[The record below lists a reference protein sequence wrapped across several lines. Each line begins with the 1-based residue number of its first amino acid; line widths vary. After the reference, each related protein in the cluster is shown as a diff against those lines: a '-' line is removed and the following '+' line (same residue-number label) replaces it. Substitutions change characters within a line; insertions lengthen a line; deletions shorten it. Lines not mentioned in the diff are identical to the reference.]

1 MVTSINKQMI
11 IPEELCE
18 APFPEA
24 NDQRF
29 GLPLLIS
36 DAGEEAAGERLF
48 AAERDLTS
56 ALAFALNRGWDDGG
70 VAFGYARRIVS
81 EQDYRQDCE
90 WDRWEPVSEEAGF
103 EFRLTPRM
111 RASAARF
118 AEEYRRQRPDDGRKM
133 AIVFGPAKVFAIRG
147 DGVVLSCSADGIAG
161 PGGLWDY
168 DICAV
173 AVETP
178 RVDEI
183 RGALSAEYL
192 RRFGSICPAYSEYYA
207 RPMLGAQVVWNRSD
221 SRRAK
226 KLVRKES
233 QRLVSQ
239 SV

>member
-1 MVTSINKQMI
+1 
-11 IPEELCE
+11 
-18 APFPEA
+18 
-24 NDQRF
+24 
-29 GLPLLIS
+29 
-36 DAGEEAAGERLF
+36 
-48 AAERDLTS
+48 
-56 ALAFALNRGWDDGG
+56 
-70 VAFGYARRIVS
+70 
-81 EQDYRQDCE
+81 
-90 WDRWEPVSEEAGF
+90 
-103 EFRLTPRM
+103 
-111 RASAARF
+111 
-118 AEEYRRQRPDDGRKM
+118 M